1 MEECEETSFS
11 TILTNEYL
19 IPNFVYPHCKYNKYY
34 LNKMEDNDKNAL
46 IASIIFD
53 SNGIIIPFQ
62 YTLTEEQLELYNKNK
77 HDVIDTIVWYMFDI
91 SDCKY
96 LVEKY
101 EISKTIKKILEKYA
115 VEKIENIFHGDELY
129 CYYTYYILREYFDNI
144 VYLSSSKNNTATD
157 EDIHNLEKIMNNMT
171 KIKMD

>member
-1 MEECEETSFS
+1 
-11 TILTNEYL
+11 
-19 IPNFVYPHCKYNKYY
+19 
-34 LNKMEDNDKNAL
+34 
-46 IASIIFD
+46 
-53 SNGIIIPFQ
+53 
-62 YTLTEEQLELYNKNK
+62 LELYNKNK

-115 VEKIENIFHGDELY
+115 VENIEKIFHGDELY